1 MVMLNVFLFTSVTA
15 IRGNG
20 EGQGNFSNDGKNVF
34 WFLFCFLFLVRL
46 FLRAKLY

>member
-20 EGQGNFSNDGKNVF
+20 KGQGNFSNDGEKRILVF
-34 WFLFCFLFLVRL
+34 VLFFVPCRIVF
-46 FLRAKLY
+46 AC

>member
-20 EGQGNFSNDGKNVF
+20 EGQGNFSNDGEKRILVF
-34 WFLFCFLFLVRL
+34 VLFFVPCRIVF
-46 FLRAKLY
+46 AC

>member
-20 EGQGNFSNDGKNVF
+20 EGQGNFSKDGEKRILVF
-34 WFLFCFLFLVRL
+34 VLFFVPCRIVF
-46 FLRAKLY
+46 AC